1 MLLEN
6 SERSTIVNL
15 YMPNGSFLICRRR
28 RLDLYILHPT
38 EHQPTEPP
46 TTCCKVHQNECL
58 KTRRIGRL
66 QIYECRGR
74 KHVECSLTVS
84 YDIPDFHPATYRNSW
99 QPEAC

>member
-1 MLLEN
+1 MFLEN

-46 TTCCKVHQNECL
+46 TTCCKVHQNEYQKL
-58 KTRRIGRL
+58 G
-66 QIYECRGR
+66 ESAVCR
-74 KHVECSLTVS
+74 STSAAAVS
-84 YDIPDFHPATYRNSW
+84 TLNAH
-99 QPEAC
+99 